1 MISVF
6 DEMADL
12 KAHDAVWIITFG
24 LLVFTYFLL
33 VNYFER
39 YLTTVQLYRKRKL
52 AMINLQKLLD
62 EMNDRR

>member
-6 DEMADL
+6 DDMAGL
-12 KAHDAVWIITFG
+12 KAHDAVWIITFC
-24 LLVFTYFLL
+24 LFVFTYFLL

>member
-39 YLTTVQLYRKRKL
+39 DLTIVQL
-52 AMINLQKLLD
+52 
-62 EMNDRR
+62 